1 MEKFL
6 FIINPI
12 SGNGRGKK
20 LASKIQEFLTKNKV
34 NYDIIFTDSPKHATN
49 IVKKETDNNDI
60 IVSVGGDGT
69 LNEIINGIEDKHFE
83 RIRIGVLPI
92 GTGNDF
98 VKNISLSSELIKN
111 LEIITGISQNTQ
123 NKIDLGIIEYKNGK
137 SDEYLKHKFIN
148 GAGIGF
154 DAYVGALTQNNKF
167 LPGIFAYLF
176 SVVKALF
183 NYTMISGDFN
193 MNGNVISGSKLMIS
207 IGNGISHGGGFYLT
221 PDAIIDDGELN
232 ISIFDKLTRKRLL
245 AALPKALINK
255 IKSVPEASF
264 YKTNS
269 IDIKLQLP
277 YYLHCDGEIISDS
290 VTAAKVRILNKALTI
305 IEKLN

>member
-1 MEKFL
+1 MDKFL

-20 LASKIQEFLTKNKV
+20 LAPVIQTFLENNKINSDLK
-34 NYDIIFTDSPKHATN
+34 FTQSPKHATE
-49 IVKKETDNNDI
+49 IVKQEIGNYDVL
-60 IVSVGGDGT
+60 VSVGGDGT
-69 LNEIINGIEDKHFE
+69 LNEIVNGISDNYYDK
-83 RIRIGVLPI
+83 ISLGVLPI

-98 VKNISLSSELIKN
+98 VKNISLSNEIDEN
-111 LEIITGISQNTQ
+111 LKIITGISQNIQ
-123 NKIDLGIIEYKNGK
+123 NKIDLGIIEFQNGNN
-137 SDEYLKHKFIN
+137 DNYQKHTFIN

-154 DAYVGALTQNNKF
+154 DAYVGALTQNNKY

-183 NYTMISGDFN
+183 NFKMISGIFN
-193 MNGNVISGSKLMIS
+193 INGNVISGSKLMIS

-221 PDAIIDDGELN
+221 PDAKINDGELN
-232 ISIFDKLTRKRLL
+232 ISIFDKISRTRLL
-245 AALPKALINK
+245 IALPKALINK
-255 IKSVPEASF
+255 IKTVPEASF

-277 YYLHCDGEIISDS
+277 YYLHCDGEIVSNS
-290 VTAAKVRILNKALTI
+290 LTTAKIRILSKVLTI
-305 IEKLN
+305 IEKMN